1 MSCYFKRSGNLCIS
15 DREARTTK
23 FKEYGK
29 KKNKKLAAAQYNNP
43 EENKLVKSVILL
55 FTFNFLLAFKNI
67 SCVQINA
74 TSK

>member
-1 MSCYFKRSGNLCIS
+1 MSCYFKHSSNLCIS

-23 FKEYGK
+23 LKEYGK
-29 KKNKKLAAAQYNNP
+29 KKKLAAAQYNNP
-43 EENKLVKSVILL
+43 EEKKLVKSAILL

>member
-1 MSCYFKRSGNLCIS
+1 MSCYFKHSSNLCIS

-23 FKEYGK
+23 LKEYEK
-29 KKNKKLAAAQYNNP
+29 KQKQKLAAAQYNNP
-43 EENKLVKSVILL
+43 EEKKLVKSAILL

-74 TSK
+74 ASK

>member
-1 MSCYFKRSGNLCIS
+1 MSCYFKLSSNLCIS

-23 FKEYGK
+23 LKEYGK
-29 KKNKKLAAAQYNNP
+29 KKKKLAAAQYNNP
-43 EENKLVKSVILL
+43 EEKKLVKSAILL